1 LHTNWHAIHV
11 AFATFIGPDIRL
23 GMTSRMPRPNIKRVP
38 GIALGRPKRA
48 KGRLSNECLKP
59 AVAGP
64 MATRAAQ
71 ITLVQIYLMFAGAG
85 GTFALELSPTEAEG
99 RAILQKNCGRCHS
112 VDSSGESPLPNAPP
126 FRNIYKKF
134 AVEELKMR
142 LSEGVVSHFR
152 GMPQID
158 FTNEEITRI
167 VDYLDVLRA
176 ASSK

>member
-1 LHTNWHAIHV
+1 
-11 AFATFIGPDIRL
+11 
-23 GMTSRMPRPNIKRVP
+23 MSRMPRLNIKHAPNIA
-38 GIALGRPKRA
+38 IDRPKCARA
-48 KGRLSNECLKP
+48 IPSIECLKP
-59 AVAGP
+59 SVAGP

-71 ITLVQIYLMFAGAG
+71 IALAHICFMFAAAG
-85 GTFALELSPTEAEG
+85 GAFALELSPTEVEG
-99 RAILQKNCGRCHS
+99 RAILQKNCSRCHS
-112 VDSSGESPLPNAPP
+112 VDASGESPLPNAPP

-158 FTNEEITRI
+158 FTNEEIMRI
-167 VDYLDVLRA
+167 IVYLDALRA